1 VLRKRGTYTALIAFL
16 AFNLLFNQ
24 VALNLFHN
32 KHDAHQSYRLDGNDA
47 QLLRHGEHCK
57 VCALDTLFHLYFEAS
72 PEFSFHQPQ
81 ESSVAFLILAKATAS
96 HVFVKGRAPP
106 FQI

>member
-1 VLRKRGTYTALIAFL
+1 VKKNRSYPFLVCFL

-72 PEFSFHQPQ
+72 PEFSFHQPK
-81 ESSVAFLILAKATAS
+81 ESSVAFLMLAKATAS